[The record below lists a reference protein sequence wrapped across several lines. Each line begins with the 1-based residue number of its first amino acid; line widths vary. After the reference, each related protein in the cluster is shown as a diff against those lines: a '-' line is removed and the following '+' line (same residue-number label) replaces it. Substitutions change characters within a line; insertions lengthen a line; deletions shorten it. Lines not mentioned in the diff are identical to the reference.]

1 MSAMKH
7 IYSLI
12 QEQYLDG
19 DDLDDIAYEAAERLN
34 IDPEDAMALVLDL
47 VEVLKEE
54 LI

>member
-1 MSAMKH
+1 MSRMKH

-19 DDLDDIAYEAAERLN
+19 ADLDDIAYEITERLN

-47 VEVLKEE
+47 AEQLKEE